1 MNLNVD
7 NNVVLLITNGA
18 ATATLND
25 LFDIADLQT
34 AISTTNETAGEER
47 ILVFN
52 AGDNTAVMYKFTADG
67 TANITADE
75 LQFMARF
82 AVNLATSDFVFV

>member
-1 MNLNVD
+1 
-7 NNVVLLITNGA
+7 
-18 ATATLND
+18 
-25 LFDIADLQT
+25 
-34 AISTTNETAGEER
+34 
-47 ILVFN
+47 
-52 AGDNTAVMYKFTADG
+52 MYKFTADG